1 MSINSAMLSG
11 VSGLIA
17 NSSALAAISDNIANV
32 NTVGY
37 KRSTANF
44 STLVTSGSKNTA
56 YSAGGVKAQTHQFIS
71 QQGLTQSSTS
81 NLDLSIAG
89 TGFFV
94 ATEKPENLT
103 SSDTRS
109 FTRAGS
115 FQLDNLGYLRNDAG
129 LYLQGWLADPV
140 SGIITPDPSDL
151 MQLSSINVGT
161 VGGTAEKTTRVG
173 VNANLRSEQPVAAN
187 VSYKVGTAGA
197 PSKSN
202 VPDSNLDNHNY
213 DVIYKSTGVANPV
226 GGENKYEVEIRESG
240 VVVLSG
246 TVGYNAA
253 GALVS
258 STLKRPDQ
266 ATPGGSLTT
275 VEIKAAAAPDPAV
288 TVNLSDLGIVS
299 TAPAPA
305 TDADDVNKGALY
317 DPAANSMSTYA
328 LRQANKDTTSKPQG
342 VKPDFEIQI
351 PLSDSKGGQRTVTM
365 SLLKAPGPNQWYA
378 ELRAQPGDLENNANG
393 LISTGIVEF
402 TTDGKLKSTGNLF
415 TGTPTSVNIQA
426 SGTPLVTQP
435 APPAAQLPQP
445 PVWAKGLGIDTQDVQ
460 IDLASAAGG
469 LTQYNSQSVVQSV
482 NTNGTAFGNLTNIEV
497 DKDGYVSAIFD
508 NGVTRRIA
516 QVAVATFSNPN
527 GLKGVNGNAY
537 RVTNESGTYS
547 LKPPGQGGAGVL
559 APSTLE
565 ASTVDL
571 STEFTGL
578 ITTQR
583 AYSASSKIITTA
595 DQMLEELL
603 NIKR

>member
-1 MSINSAMLSG
+1 MSINSAMLAG
-11 VSGLIA
+11 VSGLIS

-37 KRSTANF
+37 KRSSANF
-44 STLVTSGSKNTA
+44 STLVTSQSKNAT

-71 QQGLTQSSTS
+71 QQGLTQSTTS

-89 TGFFV
+89 SGFFV
-94 ATEKPENLT
+94 GTEKPEGLT
-103 SSDTRS
+103 ATDTRS

-115 FQLDNLGYLRNDAG
+115 FQLDNLGYLKNDAG

-140 SGIITPDPSDL
+140 TGAITPDPSDL
-151 MQLSSINVGT
+151 TQLDSINVGT

-173 VNANLRSEQPVAAN
+173 VNANLRSEQPVAAAAN
-187 VSYKVGTAGA
+187 AVATKTGLVETGGGGATNNYSVYYSPTGTGNQYQVEVRRAGVSVATGINT
-197 PSKSN
+197 
-202 VPDSNLDNHNY
+202 Y
-213 DVIYKSTGVANPV
+213 DPT
-226 GGENKYEVEIRESG
+226 
-240 VVVLSG
+240 
-246 TVGYNAA
+246 T

-258 STLKRPDQ
+258 TTL
-266 ATPGGSLTT
+266 PGT
-275 VEIKAAAAPDPAV
+275 APNV
-288 TVNLSDLGIVS
+288 TVAPGVTVTQTQLGVN
-299 TAPAPA
+299 TKA
-305 TDADDVNKGALY
+305 DAIANGAY
-317 DPAANSMSTYA
+317 DPATRSMSDYA
-328 LRQANKDTTSKPQG
+328 EDPTTG

-351 PLSDSKGGQRTVTM
+351 PVSDSKGGQRTVTL
-365 SLLKAPGPNQWYA
+365 SLLKGPGPNEWFA
-378 ELRAQPGDLENNANG
+378 ELRAKPGDLDNNTNG
-393 LISTGIVEF
+393 LISSGKITF
-402 TTDGKLKSTGNLF
+402 TTDGKLNSVGNLF
-415 TGTPTSVNIQA
+415 GGITPTAINIGA
-426 SGTPLVTQP
+426 SDPAVANL
-435 APPAAQLPQP
+435 APPAVTP
-445 PVWAKGLGIDTQDVQ
+445 PRWADGLGIDSQDIQ
-460 IDLASAAGG
+460 IDLANAAGG

-497 DKDGYVSAIFD
+497 DDEGYVSAIFD

-516 QVAVATFSNPN
+516 QVAIATFSNPN

-547 LKPPGQGGAGVL
+547 LKTPGQGGAGVI

-603 NIKR
+603 SIKR

>member
-1 MSINSAMLSG
+1 MSINSAMLAG

-32 NTVGY
+32 NTVGF
-37 KRSTANF
+37 KRSSANF
-44 STLVTSGSKNTA
+44 STLVTSGSKNQA

-71 QQGLTQSSTS
+71 QQGLTQSTTS
-81 NLDLSIAG
+81 NLDISISG
-89 TGFFV
+89 SGFFV
-94 ATEKPENLT
+94 TTEKPEDLT
-103 SSDTRS
+103 ATDTRS

-140 SGIITPDPSDL
+140 SGLITPDPSDL

-173 VNANLRSEQPVAAN
+173 VNANLRSEQPVAAA
-187 VSYKVGTAGA
+187 VSYKVGTAGS
-197 PSKSN
+197 PSKAN
-202 VPDSNLDNHNY
+202 VVDSAGVSHDY
-213 DVIYKSTGVANPV
+213 DVVYSSTGIANPV
-226 GGENKYEVEIRESG
+226 GAAPGENQYLVDIKENG
-240 VVVLSG
+240 VIIATG
-246 TVGYNAA
+246 TVGYDPVTHEIVSSTIDYKGAAPAAGTLTTTRINAA
-253 GALVS
+253 GDTINLV
-258 STLKRPDQ
+258 
-266 ATPGGSLTT
+266 
-275 VEIKAAAAPDPAV
+275 
-288 TVNLSDLGIVS
+288 DLGITS
-299 TAPAPA
+299 AG
-305 TDADDVNKGALY
+305 ADDTEVLVGKLY
-317 DPAANSMSTYA
+317 DPSTWSMSDYA
-328 LRQANKDTTSKPQG
+328 LDNTKG

-351 PLSDSKGGQRTVTM
+351 PLSDSKGGQRTVTLSM
-365 SLLKAPGPNQWYA
+365 LKGPGPNQWYA
-378 ELRAQPGDLENNANG
+378 ELRAKPGDLANNGNG
-393 LISTGIVEF
+393 LISTGIVTF
-402 TTDGKLKSTGNLF
+402 TTDGKLQSTGNLF
-415 TGTPTSVNIQA
+415 GTTSPTSISIQA
-426 SGTPLVTQP
+426 SGTPPL
-435 APPAAQLPQP
+435 APPAVTP
-445 PVWAKGLGIDTQDVQ
+445 PTWADGLGIDTQDVQ

-497 DKDGYVSAIFD
+497 DEDGYVSAIFD

-547 LKPPGQGGAGVL
+547 LKAPGQGGAGAL

>member
-1 MSINSAMLSG
+1 MSINSAMLAG
-11 VSGLIA
+11 VSGLIS

-37 KRSTANF
+37 KRSSANF
-44 STLVTSGSKNTA
+44 STLVTAQSKNAT

-71 QQGLTQSSTS
+71 QQGLTQATTS

-89 TGFFV
+89 SGFFV
-94 ATEKPENLT
+94 GTEKPEGLT
-103 SSDTRS
+103 ATDTRS

-115 FQLDNLGYLRNDAG
+115 FQLDNLGYLKNDAG

-140 SGIITPDPSDL
+140 TGTITPDPSDL
-151 MQLSSINVGT
+151 TQLSSINVGT

-173 VNANLRSEQPVAAN
+173 VNANLRSEQAVAAAAN
-187 VSYKVGTAGA
+187 AVSTK
-197 PSKSN
+197 
-202 VPDSNLDNHNY
+202 
-213 DVIYKSTGVANPV
+213 TGVV
-226 GGENKYEVEIRESG
+226 ETGGGGATNNYSVYYSPTGNGNQYQVEVRRAG
-240 VVVLSG
+240 VSVATGVN
-246 TVGYNAA
+246 TYDPTT
-253 GALVS
+253 GALLS
-258 STLKRPDQ
+258 STL
-266 ATPGGSLTT
+266 PGGGTNIT
-275 VEIKAAAAPDPAV
+275 VAPGV
-288 TVNLSDLGIVS
+288 TVTQTQLGLN
-299 TAPAPA
+299 TKA
-305 TDADDVNKGALY
+305 DAIASGAY
-317 DPAANSMSTYA
+317 DPATRSMSDYA
-328 LRQANKDTTSKPQG
+328 EDPTTG

-351 PLSDSKGGQRTVTM
+351 PVSDSKGGQRTVTL
-365 SLLKAPGPNQWYA
+365 SLLKGPGPNEWFA
-378 ELRAQPGDLENNANG
+378 ELRAKPGDLDNNTNG
-393 LISTGIVEF
+393 LISSGKITF
-402 TTDGKLKSTGNLF
+402 TTDGKLNSVGNLF
-415 TGTPTSVNIQA
+415 GGVTPTAINIGA
-426 SGTPLVTQP
+426 SDPTVANL
-435 APPAAQLPQP
+435 APPAVTP
-445 PVWAKGLGIDTQDVQ
+445 PRWADGLGIDSQDIQ

-497 DKDGYVSAIFD
+497 DDQGYVSAIFD

-516 QVAVATFSNPN
+516 QVAIATFSNPN

-547 LKPPGQGGAGVL
+547 LKTPGQGGAGVI

-603 NIKR
+603 SIKR

>member
-1 MSINSAMLSG
+1 MSINSAMLAG

-37 KRSTANF
+37 KRSSANF
-44 STLVTSGSKNTA
+44 STLVTSGSKNQT

-71 QQGLTQSSTS
+71 QQGLTQSTTS
-81 NLDLSIAG
+81 NLDLSISG
-89 TGFFV
+89 SGFFV
-94 ATEKPENLT
+94 TTEKPENLT
-103 SSDTRS
+103 ATDTRS

-115 FQLDNLGYLRNDAG
+115 FQLDNLGYLKNDAG

-140 SGIITPDPSDL
+140 TGAITPDPSDL

-173 VNANLRSEQPVAAN
+173 VNANLRSEQPVAAA
-187 VSYKVGTAGA
+187 VSYKVGTAGTA
-197 PSKSN
+197 SKTN
-202 VPDSNLDNHNY
+202 VIDSNGVSHNY
-213 DVIYKSTGVANPV
+213 DVVYSSTGLANPAASGNNEYQV
-226 GGENKYEVEIRESG
+226 DIKENG
-240 VVVLSG
+240 VIIATG
-246 TVGYNAA
+246 TVGYDPATHEIISSTIDYKGASPVAGSTTNTRINAA
-253 GALVS
+253 GD
-258 STLKRPDQ
+258 T
-266 ATPGGSLTT
+266 
-275 VEIKAAAAPDPAV
+275 I
-288 TVNLSDLGIVS
+288 NLIDLGITS
-299 TAPAPA
+299 AGAD
-305 TDADDVNKGALY
+305 DADVVSGKLY
-317 DPAANSMSTYA
+317 DPSTWSMSDYA
-328 LRQANKDTTSKPQG
+328 KDNTKG

-351 PLSDSKGGQRTVTM
+351 PLSDSKGGQRTVTL
-365 SLLKAPGPNQWYA
+365 SLLKGPGPNQWYA
-378 ELRAQPGDLENNANG
+378 ELRAKPGDLANNSNG
-393 LISTGIVEF
+393 QISTGIVSF
-402 TTDGKLKSTGNLF
+402 TTDGKLQSTGNLF
-415 TGTPTSVNIQA
+415 GGTIPTSITIQA
-426 SGTPLVTQP
+426 SGTAP
-435 APPAAQLPQP
+435 ATPPAVTP
-445 PVWAKGLGIDTQDVQ
+445 PTWADGLGIDTQDVQ

-497 DKDGYVSAIFD
+497 DDQGYVSAIFD

-547 LKPPGQGGAGVL
+547 LKAPGQGGAGAL

>member
-1 MSINSAMLSG
+1 MSINSAMLAG
-11 VSGLIA
+11 VSGLVA

-37 KRSTANF
+37 KRSSSNF
-44 STLVTSGSKNTA
+44 STLVTSGSKNQT

-71 QQGLTQSSTS
+71 QQGLTQSTTS
-81 NLDLSIAG
+81 NLDLSISG
-89 TGFFV
+89 SGFFV

-103 SSDTRS
+103 AADTRS

-115 FQLDNLGYLRNDAG
+115 FQLDSLGYLRNDAG

-140 SGIITPDPSDL
+140 TGTITPDPSDL
-151 MQLSSINVGT
+151 TQLSSINVGT

-173 VNANLRSEQPVAAN
+173 INANLRSEQPVAAA
-187 VSYKVGTAGA
+187 VSYKVGTAGSA
-197 PSKSN
+197 SFTG
-202 VPDSNLDNHNY
+202 VVDSAAATHSY
-213 DVIYKSTGVANPV
+213 DVIYSSTGVANPAASGDNEYQV
-226 GGENKYEVEIRESG
+226 DIKENG
-240 VVVLSG
+240 VVVATG
-246 TVGYNAA
+246 IVGYDVAT
-253 GALVS
+253 GALTS
-258 STLKRPDQ
+258 STIKP
-266 ATPGGSLTT
+266 
-275 VEIKAAAAPDPAV
+275 KAAAGPSGTPLLTVDIDTGAPATTV
-288 TVNLSDLGIVS
+288 TLADLGID
-299 TAPAPA
+299 
-305 TDADDVNKGALY
+305 TDADAKLGKLY
-317 DPAANSMSTYA
+317 DPSTWSMSDYA
-328 LRQANKDTTSKPQG
+328 KDNTKG

-351 PLSDSKGGQRTVTM
+351 PLSDSKGGQRTVTV

-378 ELRAQPGDLENNANG
+378 ELRAKPGDLANNGNG
-393 LISTGIVEF
+393 LISTGIIEF
-402 TTDGKLKSTGNLF
+402 TTDGKLKSTGGLF
-415 TGTPTSVNIQA
+415 GTTNPTSITVLA
-426 SGTPLVTQP
+426 SGTALAV
-435 APPAAQLPQP
+435 PPAVQQP
-445 PVWAKGLGIDTQDVQ
+445 TWADALGIDTQEVQ

-497 DKDGYVSAIFD
+497 DEDGYVSAIFD

-547 LKPPGQGGAGVL
+547 LKAPGQGGAGSL

>member
-1 MSINSAMLSG
+1 MSINSALLAG

-17 NSSALAAISDNIANV
+17 NSSSLAAISDNIANV

-44 STLVTSGSKNTA
+44 STLVTSGNRSQT
-56 YSAGGVKAQTHQFIS
+56 YSAGGVKAQTHQFVS
-71 QQGLTQSSTS
+71 QQGLTQSTTS
-81 NLDLSIAG
+81 NLDLSISG
-89 TGFFV
+89 SGFFV
-94 ATEKPENLT
+94 TTEKPENLT
-103 SSDTRS
+103 ATDTRS

-140 SGIITPDPSDL
+140 TGTITPDPSDL

-173 VNANLRSEQPVAAN
+173 VNANLRSEQPVAAA
-187 VSYKVGTAGA
+187 VSYKVGTAGGT
-197 PSKSN
+197 SKTN
-202 VPDSNLDNHNY
+202 VPDSATPSVNHNF
-213 DVIYKSTGVANPV
+213 DVIYSSTGVANPAASGNNEYKV
-226 GGENKYEVEIRESG
+226 DIKENG
-240 VVVLSG
+240 VVVATG
-246 TVGYNAA
+246 VVGYNPTT

-258 STLKRPDQ
+258 STVDYKGA
-266 ATPGGSLTT
+266 ATPAGNLTT
-275 VEIKAAAAPDPAV
+275 TKINAAGDTVNLVDLGIKTSAAAPAKD
-288 TVNLSDLGIVS
+288 S
-299 TAPAPA
+299 
-305 TDADDVNKGALY
+305 DDVDKGKLY
-317 DPAANSMSTYA
+317 DPAKWSMSDYA
-328 LRQANKDTTSKPQG
+328 LDNTKG
-342 VKPDFEIQI
+342 VKPDFEIQM
-351 PLSDSKGGQRTVTM
+351 PLSDSKGGQRTVTLSM
-365 SLLKAPGPNQWYA
+365 LKGPGPNQWYA
-378 ELRAQPGDLENNANG
+378 ELRAKPGDLANNANG
-393 LISTGIVEF
+393 LISSGIVTF
-402 TTDGKLKSTGNLF
+402 TTDGKLQSTGNLF
-415 TGTPTSVNIQA
+415 GSTSPTSITVMN
-426 SGTPLVTQP
+426 SGYIAPTTTPPT
-435 APPAAQLPQP
+435 PQP
-445 PVWAKGLGIDTQDVQ
+445 PTWADGLGIDTQTVQ

-482 NTNGTAFGNLTNIEV
+482 NTNGTAFGNLTNISV
-497 DKDGYVSAIFD
+497 DEQGYVSAIFD

-547 LKPPGQGGAGVL
+547 LKAPGQGGAGAL

>member
-1 MSINSAMLSG
+1 MSINSAMLAG

-44 STLVTSGSKNTA
+44 STLVTSGNKNQA
-56 YSAGGVKAQTHQFIS
+56 YSAGGVKAQTHQFVS
-71 QQGLTQSSTS
+71 QQGLTQSTTS
-81 NLDLSIAG
+81 NLDLSISG
-89 TGFFV
+89 SGFFV
-94 ATEKPENLT
+94 TTEKPENLT
-103 SSDTRS
+103 ATDTRS

-115 FQLDNLGYLRNDAG
+115 FQLDNLGYLKNDAG

-140 SGIITPDPSDL
+140 TGAITPDPSDL
-151 MQLSSINVGT
+151 TQLSSINVGT

-173 VNANLRSEQPVAAN
+173 VNANLRSEQPVAAA
-187 VSYKVGTAGA
+187 VSYKVGTAGS
-197 PSKSN
+197 PSKTGIT
-202 VPDSNLDNHNY
+202 DSAGGTHSY
-213 DVIYKSTGVANPV
+213 DVDYSSTGVANPAASGNNEYQV
-226 GGENKYEVEIRESG
+226 DIKENG
-240 VVVLSG
+240 VVVATG
-246 TVGYNAA
+246 TVGYDATT

-258 STLKRPDQ
+258 STVKP
-266 ATPGGSLTT
+266 
-275 VEIKAAAAPDPAV
+275 KAAASGGSTTTVDIDTGSPAT
-288 TVNLSDLGIVS
+288 TVNLSSLGIDND
-299 TAPAPA
+299 
-305 TDADDVNKGALY
+305 TDVKKGNLY
-317 DPAANSMSTYA
+317 DPASNSMSDYA
-328 LRQANKDTTSKPQG
+328 LDNTKG
-342 VKPDFEIQI
+342 VKPDFEIQV
-351 PLSDSKGGQRTVTM
+351 PLSDSKGGQRTVTL
-365 SLLKAPGPNQWYA
+365 SLLKGPGPNEWYA
-378 ELRAQPGDLENNANG
+378 ELRAKPGDLANNANG
-393 LISTGIVEF
+393 LISSGLVTF
-402 TTDGKLKSTGNLF
+402 TTDGKLQSTGNLF
-415 TGTPTSVNIQA
+415 GNTNPTSINIQA
-426 SGTPLVTQP
+426 SGTAPL
-435 APPAAQLPQP
+435 APPAVTP
-445 PVWAKGLGIDTQDVQ
+445 PTWADGLGIDTQDVQ

-482 NTNGTAFGNLTNIEV
+482 NTNGTAFGNLTNIQV
-497 DKDGYVSAIFD
+497 DEQGYVSAIFD

-547 LKPPGQGGAGVL
+547 LKAPGQGGAGAL

>member
-1 MSINSAMLSG
+1 MSINSAMLAG

-37 KRSTANF
+37 KRSSANF
-44 STLVTSGSKNTA
+44 STLVTSGSKNQT

-71 QQGLTQSSTS
+71 QQGLTQSTTS
-81 NLDLSIAG
+81 NLDLSISG
-89 TGFFV
+89 SGFFV
-94 ATEKPENLT
+94 TTEKPEGLT
-103 SSDTRS
+103 ATDTRS

-140 SGIITPDPSDL
+140 TGAITPDPSDL

-173 VNANLRSEQPVAAN
+173 VNANLRSEQPVAAA
-187 VSYKVGTAGA
+187 VSYKVGTAGTA
-197 PSKSN
+197 SKTN
-202 VPDSNLDNHNY
+202 VVDSNGVSHDY
-213 DVIYKSTGVANPV
+213 DVVYSSTGIANPV
-226 GGENKYEVEIRESG
+226 NTPAENQYQVDIKENG
-240 VVVLSG
+240 VIVATG
-246 TVGYNAA
+246 IVGYDPTTHEILSSTIDYKGASPVTGNTGNTRINAA
-253 GALVS
+253 GDTINFV
-258 STLKRPDQ
+258 
-266 ATPGGSLTT
+266 
-275 VEIKAAAAPDPAV
+275 
-288 TVNLSDLGIVS
+288 DLGITS
-299 TAPAPA
+299 AGND
-305 TDADDVNKGALY
+305 DADVVAGKLY
-317 DPAANSMSTYA
+317 DPSTWSMSDYA
-328 LRQANKDTTSKPQG
+328 KDNTKG

-351 PLSDSKGGQRTVTM
+351 PLSDSKGGQRTVTL
-365 SLLKAPGPNQWYA
+365 SLLKGPGPNQWYA
-378 ELRAQPGDLENNANG
+378 ELRAKPGDLANNSNG
-393 LISTGIVEF
+393 LISTGIVTF
-402 TTDGKLKSTGNLF
+402 TTDGKLQSTGNLF
-415 TGTPTSVNIQA
+415 GGTSPTSITIQA
-426 SGTPLVTQP
+426 SGTAP
-435 APPAAQLPQP
+435 ATPPAVTP
-445 PVWAKGLGIDTQDVQ
+445 PTWADGLGIDTQDVQ

-497 DKDGYVSAIFD
+497 DEDGYVSAIFD

-547 LKPPGQGGAGVL
+547 LKAPGQGGAGSL

>member
-44 STLVTSGSKNTA
+44 STLVTSQSKNST
-56 YSAGGVKAQTHQFIS
+56 YSAGGVKALTHQFVT

-89 TGFFV
+89 SGFFV
-94 ATEKPENLT
+94 ATEKPEGLT
-103 SSDTRS
+103 ATDTRS

-115 FQLDNLGYLRNDAG
+115 FQLDNLGYLKNDAG

-140 SGIITPDPSDL
+140 TGDITPDPSDL
-151 MQLSSINVGT
+151 TQLSSINVGS
-161 VGGTAEKTTRVG
+161 VGGTAEKTTRAAI
-173 VNANLRSEQPVAAN
+173 NANLRSEQPLSAQSKFSITKPSVTDSAAATNSYSVAYSPTATAN
-187 VSYKVGTAGA
+187 VYAVEIKKAGVLVGT
-197 PSKSN
+197 
-202 VPDSNLDNHNY
+202 
-213 DVIYKSTGVANPV
+213 
-226 GGENKYEVEIRESG
+226 
-240 VVVLSG
+240 G
-246 TVGYNAA
+246 TATYAA
-253 GALVS
+253 GAMTAGTGILATLPIDVS
-258 STLKRPDQ
+258 GTG
-266 ATPGGSLTT
+266 AGTPT
-275 VEIKAAAAPDPAV
+275 VTAAA
-288 TVNLSDLGIVS
+288 LGIS
-299 TAPAPA
+299 
-305 TDADDVNKGALY
+305 TDADLVSGNLY
-317 DPAANSMSTYA
+317 DAATNSMADYA
-328 LRQANKDTTSKPQG
+328 LDATTG
-342 VKPDFEIQI
+342 VKPDFEIQV
-351 PLSDSKGGQRTVTM
+351 PVSDSKGGQRTVTL
-365 SLLKAPGPNQWYA
+365 SLLKSNTPNEWYA
-378 ELRAQPGDLENNANG
+378 ELRAKPGDLDNVPNG
-393 LISTGIVEF
+393 LISSGRVTF
-402 TTDGKLKSTGNLF
+402 TTDGKLATVGNLF
-415 TGTPTSVNIQA
+415 NGSNPTSITIGA
-426 SGTPLVTQP
+426 SDP
-435 APPAAQLPQP
+435 AVSTAAPR
-445 PVWAKGLGIDTQDVQ
+445 WSDSLGIDSQTLQ
-460 IDLASAAGG
+460 IDLANAAGG
-469 LTQYNSQSVVQSV
+469 LTQFNSQSVVQSV

-497 DKDGYVSAIFD
+497 DDEGYVSAIFD

-516 QVAVATFSNPN
+516 QVAVATFSNAN

-547 LKPPGQGGAGVL
+547 LKTPGQGGAGQI

-603 NIKR
+603 SIKR

>member
-44 STLVTSGSKNTA
+44 STLVTGGSKNTA
-56 YSAGGVKAQTHQFIS
+56 YSAGGVTAKTHQFIS
-71 QQGLTQSSTS
+71 QQGLNQSTTS
-81 NLDLSIAG
+81 NLDLSISG
-89 TGFFV
+89 SGFFV
-94 ATEKPENLT
+94 ATEKPEGLT
-103 SSDTRS
+103 SADTRS

-115 FQLDNLGYLRNDAG
+115 FQLDSLGYLRNDAG

-140 SGIITPDPSDL
+140 TGAITPDPSDL
-151 MQLSSINVGT
+151 MQLSSINVGS

-173 VNANLRSEQPVAAN
+173 VNANLRSEQPVAAA
-187 VSYKVGTAGA
+187 VSYKVGVAGS
-197 PSKSN
+197 PSKSTIA
-202 VPDSNLDNHNY
+202 DSTGATHNY
-213 DVIYKSTGVANPV
+213 DIVYSSTGSANPQ
-226 GGENKYEVEIRESG
+226 GGENKYNVEIKENGVVVASG
-240 VVVLSG
+240 VV
-246 TVGYNAA
+246 GYDPATGNIA
-253 GALVS
+253 S
-258 STLKRPDQ
+258 STLAAKGGT
-266 ATPGGSLTT
+266 ATGSLANVDINTGTPATT
-275 VEIKAAAAPDPAV
+275 VDL
-288 TVNLSDLGIVS
+288 NLLGMD
-299 TAPAPA
+299 
-305 TDADDVNKGALY
+305 TDTEVKVGKLY
-317 DPAANSMSTYA
+317 DPAVWSMSDYA
-328 LRQANKDTTSKPQG
+328 LDSTKG

-351 PLSDSKGGQRTVTM
+351 PLSDSKGGQRTVTV

-378 ELRAQPGDLENNANG
+378 ELRAQPGDLANNSNG

-402 TTDGKLKSTGNLF
+402 TTDGKLKNTGNLF
-415 TGTPTSVNIQA
+415 GGTSPTSISIQA

-445 PVWAKGLGIDTQDVQ
+445 PIWADGLGIDTQDVQ

-497 DKDGYVSAIFD
+497 DTDGYVSAIFD

-547 LKPPGQGGAGVL
+547 LKPPGQGGAGSL

>member
-1 MSINSAMLSG
+1 MSINSAMLAG
-11 VSGLIA
+11 VSGLIS

-37 KRSTANF
+37 KRSSANF
-44 STLVTSGSKNTA
+44 SSLVTSQSKNST

-71 QQGLTQSSTS
+71 QQGLTQSTTS

-89 TGFFV
+89 GGFFV
-94 ATEKPENLT
+94 TTEKPEGLT
-103 SSDTRS
+103 PTDTRS

-115 FQLDNLGYLRNDAG
+115 FQLDNLGYLKNDAG

-140 SGIITPDPSDL
+140 TGTITPDPSDL
-151 MQLSSINVGT
+151 SQLSSINVGT

-173 VNANLRSEQPVAAN
+173 VNANLRSEQAVSAAAN
-187 VSYKVGTAGA
+187 AVATKTGVLDSSGAAGNYTVSYSPTGTGNQYAVEIKQG
-197 PSKSN
+197 ST
-202 VPDSNLDNHNY
+202 VL
-213 DVIYKSTGVANPV
+213 STGVATYDP
-226 GGENKYEVEIRESG
+226 
-240 VVVLSG
+240 
-246 TVGYNAA
+246 
-253 GALVS
+253 
-258 STLKRPDQ
+258 STTP
-266 ATPGGSLTT
+266 ATL
-275 VEIKAAAAPDPAV
+275 I
-288 TVNLSDLGIVS
+288 NYMQNN
-299 TAPAPA
+299 PAPA
-305 TDADDVNKGALY
+305 APTAVTNITVGANTVSVANLGLGTKADAIASGAY
-317 DPAANSMSTYA
+317 DPATRSMSDYA
-328 LRQANKDTTSKPQG
+328 LDSTTG

-351 PLSDSKGGQRTVTM
+351 PVSDSKGGQRTVTL
-365 SLLKAPGPNQWYA
+365 SLLKGPGPNEWFA
-378 ELRAQPGDLENNANG
+378 ELRAKPGDLDNNANG
-393 LISTGIVEF
+393 LISSGKVTF
-402 TTDGKLKSTGNLF
+402 TTDGKLSSVGNLF
-415 TGTPTSVNIQA
+415 GGATPTSISIGA
-426 SGTPLVTQP
+426 SD
-435 APPAAQLPQP
+435 PAATGTAPR
-445 PVWAKGLGIDTQDVQ
+445 WADGLGIDSQDIQ
-460 IDLASAAGG
+460 IDLASASGG

-497 DKDGYVSAIFD
+497 DDQGYVSAIFD

-547 LKPPGQGGAGVL
+547 LKTPGGGGAGSI

-603 NIKR
+603 SIKR

>member
-1 MSINSAMLSG
+1 MSINSAMLAG

-44 STLVTSGSKNTA
+44 STLVTSGNKNQS

-71 QQGLTQSSTS
+71 QQGLTQSTTS
-81 NLDLSIAG
+81 NLDLSISGA
-89 TGFFV
+89 GFFV
-94 ATEKPENLT
+94 TTEKPENLT
-103 SSDTRS
+103 ATDTRS

-115 FQLDNLGYLRNDAG
+115 FQLDNLGYLKNDAG

-140 SGIITPDPSDL
+140 TGVITPDPSDL
-151 MQLSSINVGT
+151 TQLSSINVGT
-161 VGGTAEKTTRVG
+161 VGGTAEQTTRVG
-173 VNANLRSEQPVAAN
+173 VNANLRSEQPVAAA
-187 VSYKVGTAGA
+187 VSYKVGTAGS
-197 PSKSN
+197 PSKTG
-202 VPDSNLDNHNY
+202 VADSGGGTHSY
-213 DVIYKSTGVANPV
+213 DVVYSSTGVANPAASGNNEYQV
-226 GGENKYEVEIRESG
+226 DIKENG
-240 VVVLSG
+240 VVVATG
-246 TVGYNAA
+246 IVGYNATT
-253 GALVS
+253 GALAT
-258 STLKRPDQ
+258 STLKPK
-266 ATPGGSLTT
+266 AAAAASGSLTT
-275 VEIKAAAAPDPAV
+275 VNIDTGTPPK
-288 TVNLSDLGIVS
+288 TVNLSALGIVGG
-299 TAPAPA
+299 A
-305 TDADDVNKGALY
+305 TDDADAKAGKLY
-317 DPAANSMSTYA
+317 DPAHNSMADYA
-328 LRQANKDTTSKPQG
+328 LDNTKG
-342 VKPDFEIQI
+342 VKPDFEIQL
-351 PLSDSKGGQRTVTM
+351 PLSDSKGGQRTVTLSM
-365 SLLKAPGPNQWYA
+365 LKGPGPNQWYA
-378 ELRAQPGDLENNANG
+378 ELRAKPGDLANNANG
-393 LISTGIVEF
+393 LINSGIVTF
-402 TTDGKLKSTGNLF
+402 TTDGKLQSTGNLF
-415 TGTPTSVNIQA
+415 GGTNPTAITIQA
-426 SGTPLVTQP
+426 SGTAP
-435 APPAAQLPQP
+435 ATPPAVTP
-445 PVWAKGLGIDTQDVQ
+445 PTWADGLGIDTQSVQ

-482 NTNGTAFGNLTNIEV
+482 NTNGTAFGNLTSISV
-497 DKDGYVSAIFD
+497 DEQGYVSAIFD

-527 GLKGVNGNAY
+527 GLKAVNGNAY

-547 LKPPGQGGAGVL
+547 LKAPSTGGAGAL

>member
-1 MSINSAMLSG
+1 MSINSAMLAG
-11 VSGLIA
+11 VSGLVA

-37 KRSTANF
+37 KRSSANF
-44 STLVTSGSKNTA
+44 STLVTSGSKNQT

-71 QQGLTQSSTS
+71 QQGLTQSTTS
-81 NLDLSIAG
+81 NLDLSISG
-89 TGFFV
+89 SGFFV

-103 SSDTRS
+103 AADTRS

-115 FQLDNLGYLRNDAG
+115 FQLDSLGYLRNDAG

-140 SGIITPDPSDL
+140 TGAITPDPSDL

-173 VNANLRSEQPVAAN
+173 INANLRSEQPVAAA
-187 VSYKVGTAGA
+187 VSYKVGTAGN
-197 PSKSN
+197 PSFTN
-202 VPDSNLDNHNY
+202 VATVPATTPRSF
-213 DVIYKSTGVANPV
+213 DVVYSSTGLTNPAASGNNEYQV
-226 GGENKYEVEIRESG
+226 DVKENG
-240 VVVLSG
+240 VVIATG
-246 TVGYNAA
+246 IVGYDAA
-253 GALVS
+253 GNIAS
-258 STLKRPDQ
+258 STLKP
-266 ATPGGSLTT
+266 
-275 VEIKAAAAPDPAV
+275 KALAAPTSPLTDV
-288 TVNLSDLGIVS
+288 DIDTGGTVVSLAALGL
-299 TAPAPA
+299 T
-305 TDADDVNKGALY
+305 TDADAKVGKLY
-317 DPAANSMSTYA
+317 DPSTWSMSDYA
-328 LRQANKDTTSKPQG
+328 KDNTKG

-351 PLSDSKGGQRTVTM
+351 PLSDSKGGQRTVTL

-378 ELRAQPGDLENNANG
+378 ELRAKPGDLANNGNG
-393 LISTGIVEF
+393 QISTGIVSF
-402 TTDGKLKSTGNLF
+402 TTDGKLQSTGGLF
-415 TGTPTSVNIQA
+415 GTTVPTSITIQA
-426 SGTPLVTQP
+426 SGTPLVVQP
-435 APPAAQLPQP
+435 PPPAAPLPQP
-445 PVWAKGLGIDTQDVQ
+445 PVWADGLGIDTQDVQ

-497 DKDGYVSAIFD
+497 DEDGYVSAIFD

-547 LKPPGQGGAGVL
+547 LKAPGQGGAGSL

>member
-1 MSINSAMLSG
+1 MSINSAMLAG
-11 VSGLIA
+11 VSGLVA

-32 NTVGY
+32 NTVGF
-37 KRSTANF
+37 KRSSSNF
-44 STLVTSGSKNTA
+44 STLVTSGSKNQT
-56 YSAGGVKAQTHQFIS
+56 YSAGGVKASTHQFIS
-71 QQGLTQSSTS
+71 QQGLTQSTTS
-81 NLDLSIAG
+81 NLDLSISGA
-89 TGFFV
+89 GFFV
-94 ATEKPENLT
+94 TTEKPENVT
-103 SSDTRS
+103 ATDTRS

-115 FQLDNLGYLRNDAG
+115 FQLDSLGYLRNDAG

-140 SGIITPDPSDL
+140 TGTITPDPSDL
-151 MQLSSINVGT
+151 MQLHSINVGT

-173 VNANLRSEQPVAAN
+173 INANLRSEQPVSSSLSVTKTAVTDSGGGKHN
-187 VSYKVGTAGA
+187 LTVSYEPTATSYQYNAKVYENGVLIGSGAVTYSATAPHAITASTLPGASTTTMNLPA
-197 PSKSN
+197 PSTATLNLTDLGLDKAAGYYDPQVNSMADYALDQLKSVPSN
-202 VPDSNLDNHNY
+202 V
-213 DVIYKSTGVANPV
+213 
-226 GGENKYEVEIRESG
+226 
-240 VVVLSG
+240 
-246 TVGYNAA
+246 
-253 GALVS
+253 
-258 STLKRPDQ
+258 
-266 ATPGGSLTT
+266 
-275 VEIKAAAAPDPAV
+275 
-288 TVNLSDLGIVS
+288 
-299 TAPAPA
+299 
-305 TDADDVNKGALY
+305 
-317 DPAANSMSTYA
+317 
-328 LRQANKDTTSKPQG
+328 G

-351 PLSDSKGGQRTVTM
+351 PLSDSKGGQRTVTLSM
-365 SLLKAPGPNQWYA
+365 LKGPGPNEWYA
-378 ELRAQPGDLENNANG
+378 ELRAKPGDLQFQSNG
-393 LISTGIVEF
+393 LISSGIITF
-402 TTDGKLKSTGNLF
+402 TTDGKLKSTGTLF
-415 TGTPTSVNIQA
+415 GSTSPTSITIGASGTTTGTPT
-426 SGTPLVTQP
+426 PP
-435 APPAAQLPQP
+435 APVEWAAS
-445 PVWAKGLGIDTQDVQ
+445 LGIDTQAVQ

-497 DKDGYVSAIFD
+497 DEKGYVSAIFD

-547 LKPPGQGGAGVL
+547 LKAPSQGGAGAL

>member
-1 MSINSAMLSG
+1 MSINSAMLAG
-11 VSGLIA
+11 VSGLIS

-37 KRSTANF
+37 KRSSANF
-44 STLVTSGSKNTA
+44 STLVTSQSKNST
-56 YSAGGVKAQTHQFIS
+56 YSAGGVKATTHQFVS
-71 QQGLTQSSTS
+71 QQGLTQSTTS

-89 TGFFV
+89 SGFFV
-94 ATEKPENLT
+94 ATEKPEGLT
-103 SSDTRS
+103 ATDTRS

-115 FQLDNLGYLRNDAG
+115 FQLDNLGYLKNDAG

-140 SGIITPDPSDL
+140 TGTITPDPSDL
-151 MQLSSINVGT
+151 TQLSSINVGT

-173 VNANLRSEQPVAAN
+173 VNANLRSEQAVSAAAN
-187 VSYKVGTAGA
+187 AVSTKTGVTETGGGGATNNYSIYYSPTGTGNQYQVEVRRAGVSVATGTATFDPTTGNLLSTTLPGTPPNITVA
-197 PSKSN
+197 P
-202 VPDSNLDNHNY
+202 
-213 DVIYKSTGVANPV
+213 G
-226 GGENKYEVEIRESG
+226 
-240 VVVLSG
+240 
-246 TVGYNAA
+246 
-253 GALVS
+253 
-258 STLKRPDQ
+258 
-266 ATPGGSLTT
+266 
-275 VEIKAAAAPDPAV
+275 V
-288 TVNLSDLGIVS
+288 TVTQTQLGLN
-299 TAPAPA
+299 TKA
-305 TDADDVNKGALY
+305 DAIASGAY
-317 DPAANSMSTYA
+317 DPTTRSMSDYA
-328 LRQANKDTTSKPQG
+328 KDNTTG

-351 PLSDSKGGQRTVTM
+351 PVSDSKGGQRTVTL
-365 SLLKAPGPNQWYA
+365 SLLKGPGPNEWFA
-378 ELRAQPGDLENNANG
+378 ELRAKPGDLDNNANG
-393 LISTGIVEF
+393 QIATGKVTF
-402 TTDGKLKSTGNLF
+402 TTDGKLASVGNLF
-415 TGTPTSVNIQA
+415 GGANPTSISIGASDPAATGT
-426 SGTPLVTQP
+426 
-435 APPAAQLPQP
+435 APR
-445 PVWAKGLGIDTQDVQ
+445 WADGLGIDSQSIQ
-460 IDLASAAGG
+460 IDLANAAGG

-497 DKDGYVSAIFD
+497 DDKGYVSAIFD

-547 LKPPGQGGAGVL
+547 LKTPGGGGAGSI

-603 NIKR
+603 SIKR

>member
-1 MSINSAMLSG
+1 MSINSAMLAG

-37 KRSTANF
+37 KRSTSNF
-44 STLVTSGSKNTA
+44 STLVTSGSKNST

-71 QQGLTQSSTS
+71 QQGLTQSTTS
-81 NLDLSIAG
+81 NLDLSISG
-89 TGFFV
+89 SGFFV
-94 ATEKPENLT
+94 ATEKPEGLT
-103 SSDTRS
+103 ATDTRS

-115 FQLDNLGYLRNDAG
+115 FQLDSLGYLRNDAG

-140 SGIITPDPSDL
+140 TGTITPDPSDL

-173 VNANLRSEQPVAAN
+173 VNANLRSEQPVAAA
-187 VSYKVGTAGA
+187 VSYKVGTAGS
-197 PSKSN
+197 PSFTN
-202 VPDSNLDNHNY
+202 VADTATPSVNHNY
-213 DVIYKSTGVANPV
+213 DVIYSSTGVANPAASGDNEYLV
-226 GGENKYEVEIRESG
+226 DIKENGVIIASG
-240 VVVLSG
+240 KIGYDATTGAITSSTLDYKGSPTPTG
-246 TVGYNAA
+246 TLTDVRINAA
-253 GALVS
+253 GDTV
-258 STLKRPDQ
+258 
-266 ATPGGSLTT
+266 SLT
-275 VEIKAAAAPDPAV
+275 
-288 TVNLSDLGIVS
+288 DLGIVGG
-299 TAPAPA
+299 A
-305 TDADDVNKGALY
+305 TDDADAKAGKLY
-317 DPAANSMSTYA
+317 DPSTWSMSDYA
-328 LRQANKDTTSKPQG
+328 LDNTKG

-351 PLSDSKGGQRTVTM
+351 PLSDSKGGQRTVTV
-365 SLLKAPGPNQWYA
+365 SLLKGPGPNQWYA
-378 ELRAQPGDLENNANG
+378 ELRAKPGDLANNANG
-393 LISTGIVEF
+393 LISSGIVTF
-402 TTDGKLKSTGNLF
+402 TTDGKLASTGNLF
-415 TGTPTSVNIQA
+415 GTTSPTSITVRN
-426 SGTPLVTQP
+426 SGYIVPVTVP
-435 APPAAQLPQP
+435 VTPQP
-445 PVWAKGLGIDTQDVQ
+445 PTWADNLGIDTQEVQ

-497 DKDGYVSAIFD
+497 DEDGYVSAIFD
-508 NGVTRRIA
+508 NGVTRKIA
-516 QVAVATFSNPN
+516 QVAIATFSNPN

-547 LKPPGQGGAGVL
+547 LKAPGSGGAGSI

>member
-1 MSINSAMLSG
+1 MSINSAMLAG

-37 KRSTANF
+37 KRSTSNF
-44 STLVTSGSKNTA
+44 STLVTSGGKNQT

-71 QQGLTQSSTS
+71 QQGLTQSTTS
-81 NLDLSIAG
+81 NLDLSISG
-89 TGFFV
+89 SGFFV
-94 ATEKPENLT
+94 ATEKPEGLT
-103 SSDTRS
+103 ATDTRS

-115 FQLDNLGYLRNDAG
+115 FQLDSLGYLRNDAG

-140 SGIITPDPSDL
+140 SGMITPDPSDL

-173 VNANLRSEQPVAAN
+173 VNANLRSEQPVAAA
-187 VSYKVGTAGA
+187 VSYKVGTAGS
-197 PSKSN
+197 PSKTN
-202 VPDSNLDNHNY
+202 VMDNAATPVSHDY
-213 DVIYKSTGVANPV
+213 DVVYSSTGKPNP
-226 GGENKYEVEIRESG
+226 I
-240 VVVLSG
+240 
-246 TVGYNAA
+246 
-253 GALVS
+253 
-258 STLKRPDQ
+258 
-266 ATPGGSLTT
+266 TPGGNSEYQVDIKENGVIVASGVIGYDATGAIATSTLDYKGATTASTSLTT
-275 VEIKAAAAPDPAV
+275 TRINGTDTV
-288 TVNLSDLGIVS
+288 TLADLGIVGN
-299 TAPAPA
+299 PAGDN
-305 TDADDVNKGALY
+305 TDAKAGKLY
-317 DPAANSMSTYA
+317 DPSTWSMSDYA
-328 LRQANKDTTSKPQG
+328 KDNTKG

-351 PLSDSKGGQRTVTM
+351 PLSDSKGGQRTVTL

-378 ELRAQPGDLENNANG
+378 ELRAKPGDLANNGNG
-393 LISTGIVEF
+393 KISAGIVEF
-402 TTDGKLKSTGNLF
+402 TTDGKLKD
-415 TGTPTSVNIQA
+415 TGTLFGTSSPTSISIA
-426 SGTPLVTQP
+426 KSGTAVDPLNP
-435 APPAAQLPQP
+435 DAPI
-445 PVWAKGLGIDTQDVQ
+445 WADALGIDTQDVQ

-497 DKDGYVSAIFD
+497 DEDGYVSAIFD

-547 LKPPGQGGAGVL
+547 LKAPGSGGAGSL

>member
-1 MSINSAMLSG
+1 MSINSAMLAG

-37 KRSTANF
+37 KRSSANF
-44 STLVTSGSKNTA
+44 STLVTSGSKNQA
-56 YSAGGVKAQTHQFIS
+56 YSAGGVKAQTHQYVS
-71 QQGLTQSSTS
+71 QQGLTQSTTS
-81 NLDLSIAG
+81 NLDLSISG
-89 TGFFV
+89 SGFFV
-94 ATEKPENLT
+94 TTEKPENLT
-103 SSDTRS
+103 ATDTRS

-140 SGIITPDPSDL
+140 SGQITPDPSDL
-151 MQLSSINVGT
+151 MQLSSINVGS

-173 VNANLRSEQPVAAN
+173 VNANLRSEQPVAAA
-187 VSYKVGTAGA
+187 VSYKVGTAGS
-197 PSKSN
+197 PSKTN
-202 VPDSNLDNHNY
+202 VQDSALANHNY
-213 DVIYKSTGVANPV
+213 DVVYSSTGVANPV
-226 GGENKYEVEIRESG
+226 AGNNEYLVDIKENGVIVASG
-240 VVVLSG
+240 K
-246 TVGYNAA
+246 VGYDTT

-258 STLKRPDQ
+258 STIDYKGA
-266 ATPGGSLTT
+266 ATPAGNTT
-275 VEIKAAAAPDPAV
+275 TTAINSAGD
-288 TVNLSDLGIVS
+288 TVDLVDLGIS
-299 TAPAPA
+299 
-305 TDADDVNKGALY
+305 TDADVKLGKLY
-317 DPAANSMSTYA
+317 DPSTWSMSDYA
-328 LRQANKDTTSKPQG
+328 QDNTKG
-342 VKPDFEIQI
+342 VKPDFEIQV
-351 PLSDSKGGQRTVTM
+351 PLSDSKGGQRTVTL
-365 SLLKAPGPNQWYA
+365 SLLKGPGPNEWYA
-378 ELRAQPGDLENNANG
+378 ELRAKPGDLANNGNG
-393 LISTGIVEF
+393 LISSGLVKF
-402 TTDGKLKSTGNLF
+402 TTDGKLQSTGNLF
-415 TGTPTSVNIQA
+415 GGTNPTSISIQA

-445 PVWAKGLGIDTQDVQ
+445 PIWADSLGIDTQDVQ
-460 IDLASAAGG
+460 IDLANAAGG

-497 DKDGYVSAIFD
+497 DNDGYVSAIFD

-547 LKPPGQGGAGVL
+547 LKAPGEGGAGSL

>member
-1 MSINSAMLSG
+1 MSINSAMLAG

-37 KRSTANF
+37 KRSSANF
-44 STLVTSGSKNTA
+44 STLVTSGSKNQT

-71 QQGLTQSSTS
+71 QQGLTQSTTS
-81 NLDLSIAG
+81 NLDLSISG
-89 TGFFV
+89 SGFFV
-94 ATEKPENLT
+94 TTEKPENLT
-103 SSDTRS
+103 ATDTRS

-115 FQLDNLGYLRNDAG
+115 FQLDNLGYLKNDAG

-140 SGIITPDPSDL
+140 TGAITPDPSDL

-173 VNANLRSEQPVAAN
+173 VNANLRSEQPVAAA
-187 VSYKVGTAGA
+187 VSYKVGTAGS
-197 PSKSN
+197 PSKTGVVDTA
-202 VPDSNLDNHNY
+202 VPPVTHSY
-213 DVIYKSTGVANPV
+213 DVVYSSTGVANPLASGNSEYQV
-226 GGENKYEVEIRESG
+226 DIKENG
-240 VVVLSG
+240 VIVATG
-246 TVGYNAA
+246 IVGYDATGNIATSTLDYKGASPAVGSTTTLRINAA
-253 GALVS
+253 G
-258 STLKRPDQ
+258 D
-266 ATPGGSLTT
+266 
-275 VEIKAAAAPDPAV
+275 
-288 TVNLSDLGIVS
+288 TVNLSALGIVGG
-299 TAPAPA
+299 A
-305 TDADDVNKGALY
+305 TDDADAKAGKLY
-317 DPAANSMSTYA
+317 DPSTWSMSDYA
-328 LRQANKDTTSKPQG
+328 KDNTKG

-351 PLSDSKGGQRTVTM
+351 PLSDSKGGQRTVTL

-378 ELRAQPGDLENNANG
+378 ELRAKPGDLANNSNG
-393 LISTGIVEF
+393 QISTGIVTF
-402 TTDGKLKSTGNLF
+402 TTDGKLQSTGNLF
-415 TGTPTSVNIQA
+415 GSTVPTSISIQA
-426 SGTPLVTQP
+426 SGTAPLAAPAVT
-435 APPAAQLPQP
+435 PPT
-445 PVWAKGLGIDTQDVQ
+445 WADGLGIDTQDVQ

-497 DKDGYVSAIFD
+497 DEDGYVSAIFD

-547 LKPPGQGGAGVL
+547 LKAPGQGGAGSL